1 MLTQEETQALI
12 ERYGQTIRDVSVQVS
27 NQFGAASGDLGHG
40 WKIVEAVDIE
50 QETYAQLIEAETGVE
65 MLDEMDSAEAYIRT
79 TARYYGAFNQARARR
94 KDIQVDIR
102 DHDDHWDHGM
112 GQVVA
117 NRADF
122 HAHVRTPEAL
132 LMEYSL
138 IDAVRTG
145 VEYILQQVRSPLQR
159 KAMRLFYLGGL
170 SSREIADK
178 VDLPH
183 HAIRKA
189 LQRGRETVG
198 EDDASLRVW
207 RSFVFPDVRKPQG
220 EVGDP
225 EALKAIVRRF
235 S

>member
-1 MLTQEETQALI
+1 
-12 ERYGQTIRDVSVQVS
+12 
-27 NQFGAASGDLGHG
+27 
-40 WKIVEAVDIE
+40 
-50 QETYAQLIEAETGVE
+50 
-65 MLDEMDSAEAYIRT
+65 
-79 TARYYGAFNQARARR
+79 
-94 KDIQVDIR
+94 
-102 DHDDHWDHGM
+102 
-112 GQVVA
+112 
-117 NRADF
+117 
-122 HAHVRTPEAL
+122 
-132 LMEYSL
+132 MEYSL